1 MNIISRDSSF
11 PLISVVTVSKN
22 CEETIEETILSVLN
36 QTYKNV
42 EYIIIDGGSSDST
55 KSIIS
60 KYESR
65 ISKWISESDLGIYN
79 AMNKGASLATGT
91 FIGFLNADDVYFPS
105 TIQILVKNYMLND
118 FDYTFG
124 PINIEDKNR
133 SFIKTS
139 NPITKIPSSFTKPI
153 LMPAPHLSVFTKK
166 ILFDELNGFD
176 ESYLL
181 SSDYDFLLR
190 LIKKSRSI
198 FYFSKPVG
206 SFRLGGRSGSFKTH
220 IENFFVFRNHK
231 FSMIFSLFHTSKML
245 FKEALKKIFC

>member
-1 MNIISRDSSF
+1 VSIISRDLSY
-11 PLISVVTVSKN
+11 PLISVVTVSRN

-42 EYIIIDGGSSDST
+42 EYIIIDGNSTDST

-65 ISKWISESDLGIYN
+65 ISKWVSERDLGIYN
-79 AMNKGASLATGT
+79 AMNKGASLASGT
-91 FIGFLNADDVYFPS
+91 FIAFLNADDIYFPS
-105 TIQILVKNYMLND
+105 TIQILVENYLLNE

-124 PINIEDKNR
+124 PVNIEDMNR
-133 SFIKTS
+133 NVIKTS
-139 NPITKIPSSFTKPI
+139 NPIPNIPSSFAKPI

-166 ILFDELNGFD
+166 TLFDELNGFD
-176 ESYLL
+176 ESFLL

-190 LIKKSRSI
+190 LIQKSTNI

-206 SFRLGGRSGSFKTH
+206 AFRLGGRSGSFKTH

-231 FSMIFSLFHTSKML
+231 FSKIFSFFHTSKML
-245 FKEALKKIFC
+245 FKEAIKKIFC